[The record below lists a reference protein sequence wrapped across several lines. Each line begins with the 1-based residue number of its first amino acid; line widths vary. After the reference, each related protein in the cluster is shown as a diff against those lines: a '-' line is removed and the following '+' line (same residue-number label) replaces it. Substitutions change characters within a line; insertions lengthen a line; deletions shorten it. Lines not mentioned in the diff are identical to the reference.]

1 MDIAKLQGNYNF
13 MVISRKGERLRTY
26 KYDTARRF
34 FDAEGGRLYAYAYH
48 GLKKIVLQI
57 DWKM

>member
-1 MDIAKLQGNYNF
+1 MDFARLQSDYNF

-34 FDAEGGRLYAYAYH
+34 FDAEGGRFYAYAYN
-48 GLKKIVLQI
+48 GLKKVVLQI
-57 DWKM
+57 DWEK